1 MKTTTPSSDFQIT
14 HDYKHVRFI
23 PHDKIRIS
31 DSFFGKYQD
40 LINDVVIPYQWEALN
55 DRVEGAEPSYAIKN
69 FRIAAGLEQGEFKG
83 FVFQDSDLSKWLEA
97 VGYSLSINPDP
108 ELKKTADQLIDLI
121 SKAQQPDGYLNT
133 HFTVKE
139 PDKKWTNLR
148 DCHELY
154 CAGHLIEA
162 AVAYHNATGDTKILD
177 VVCRLADHI
186 DSTFGDEPGKKR
198 GYPGHEEIE
207 LALIKLYRL
216 TGEQRYLDLGKFFI
230 DERGKKPLY
239 FELEAEA
246 RGKVDHFRMWDH
258 MGASYFQSHLP
269 VREQAKA
276 VGHAVRAVYL
286 YSGMADV
293 ALETDDRELFE
304 ACKTLWNNITSRQ
317 MYVTGAIGSMEFGE
331 AFSFDYDL
339 PNDTVYAETCAAIG
353 LVFFAQRMLQ
363 WETDRAYS
371 DVLELVLYNTVLSG
385 ISLDGKRFFYVNPL
399 EVWPE
404 ACDKNKTRSHV
415 KVSRQPWFGCACCPP
430 NIARLL
436 MSVGSYMYSAK
447 DNNIN
452 IHLYVNSQSVIE
464 LKDNAVTISQSTD
477 YPWDGN
483 ITIEVNPEHEARFAI
498 SLRIPGWCKN
508 AQIAINGESYG
519 LEQMHKSGYIKIE
532 RKWKNGDTIMLNL
545 DMPIMRVKAHP
556 NVRENIGKVAIK
568 RGPLVYCAEA
578 ADNGK
583 DLHTIILTKE
593 SVFEDCFEKDLLG
606 GACVITSNVKRIDS
620 KGWTGD
626 LYSTDAKITS
636 NPATIK
642 LIPYYL
648 WANREPGEMIVWM
661 REE

>member
-1 MKTTTPSSDFQIT
+1 MTNSMRPLFAQDLS
-14 HDYKHVRFI
+14 KHNFSTFAPLDKVRI
-23 PHDKIRIS
+23 
-31 DSFFGKYQD
+31 DSGFWAKYQY
-40 LINDVVIPYQWEALN
+40 LIRNVVIPYQWEALN
-55 DRVEGAEPSYAIKN
+55 DRIEGAEPSHAIKN

-108 ELKKTADQLIDLI
+108 EIKKTADEVIALI

-133 HFTVKE
+133 YFTVKE

-162 AVAYHNATGDTKILD
+162 AVAYHNATDDTKILD

-186 DSTFGDEPGKKR
+186 DDTFGDEPGKKR

-207 LALIKLYRL
+207 LALVKLYKV
-216 TGEQRYLDLGKFFI
+216 TDEQKYLALAKYFI
-230 DERGKKPLY
+230 DERGKQPLY
-239 FELEAEA
+239 FELEAQA
-246 RGKVDHFRMWDH
+246 RGNVDHFRIWDH

-269 VREQAKA
+269 VREQTEA

-293 ALETDDRELFE
+293 AYETSDKELFE
-304 ACKTLWNNITSRQ
+304 ACRTLWDSITNRQ
-317 MYVTGAIGSMEFGE
+317 MYVTGAIGSMSFGE

-353 LVFFAQRMLQ
+353 LIFFAQRMLR
-363 WETDRAYS
+363 WETDRVYS
-371 DVLELVLYNTVLSG
+371 DVMELALYNAVLSG

-404 ACDKNKTRSHV
+404 ACEKNKTRSHV

-436 MSVGSYMYSAK
+436 MSLGSYIYSTK
-447 DNNIN
+447 DKEIN
-452 IHLYVNSQSVIE
+452 IHLYINSQSVIDIE
-464 LKDNAVTISQSTD
+464 DNPVSISQKTD

-483 ITIEVNPEHEARFAI
+483 VTIEVTPERETVFAI
-498 SLRIPGWCKN
+498 NLRIPGWCKN
-508 AQIAINGESYG
+508 AQITINGIAYDG
-519 LEQMHKSGYIKIE
+519 EQMQPNGYVKIE
-532 RKWKNGDTIMLNL
+532 RVWEKGDMIGLNF
-545 DMPIMRVKAHP
+545 DMPVVRVKAHP
-556 NVRENIGKVAIK
+556 NVRENTGKIAIK
-568 RGPLVYCAEA
+568 RGPLVYCAEQ
-578 ADNGK
+578 ADNGEN
-583 DLHTIILTKE
+583 LHNIIIAEE
-593 SVFEDCFEKDLLG
+593 SNFEGYFEKDFLG
-606 GACVITSNVKRIDS
+606 GAYVITTDAKRIDPN
-620 KGWTGD
+620 GWTKD
-626 LYSTDAKITS
+626 LYSADSEIKSI
-636 NPATIK
+636 PAIIK
-642 LIPYYL
+642 LIPYFL

-661 REE
+661 REG

>member
-1 MKTTTPSSDFQIT
+1 MKTTTSSSDAQT
-14 HDYKHVRFI
+14 KHDYKHIRFI
-23 PHDKIRIS
+23 PHDKVKIT
-31 DSFFGKYQD
+31 DSFFGKYQY
-40 LINDVVIPYQWEALN
+40 LIHDVVIPYQWEALN
-55 DRVEGAEPSYAIKN
+55 DRIEGAEPSHAIKN
-69 FRIAAGLEQGEFKG
+69 FRIAAGLEKGEFKG
-83 FVFQDSDLSKWLEA
+83 FVFQDSDFYKWLEA
-97 VGYSLSINPDP
+97 AGYSLGIVFDP
-108 ELKKTADQLIDLI
+108 ELKKTVDDAIDLI

-133 HFTVKE
+133 YFIVKE

-186 DSTFGDEPGKKR
+186 DNTFGDEPGKKR

-207 LALIKLYRL
+207 LALVKLYRV
-216 TGEQRYLDLGKFFI
+216 TGEQRYLDLSKYFI
-230 DERGKKPLY
+230 DERGKQPLY
-239 FELEAEA
+239 FELEAQA
-246 RGKVDHFRMWDH
+246 RGNVDHFRIWDH

-269 VREQAKA
+269 VREQTKA

-293 ALETDDRELFE
+293 ALETGDKKLFE
-304 ACKTLWNNITSRQ
+304 ACRALWDNITNRQ
-317 MYVTGAIGSMEFGE
+317 MYVTGAIGSMSFGE

-363 WETDRAYS
+363 LETDRIYS
-371 DVLELVLYNTVLSG
+371 DVMELALYNAVLSG
-385 ISLDGKRFFYVNPL
+385 ISLDGKSFFYVNPL

-404 ACDKNKTRSHV
+404 ACEKNKTRSHV

-436 MSVGSYMYSAK
+436 MSLGSYMYSAK
-447 DNNIN
+447 DNDIN
-452 IHLYVNSQSVIE
+452 IHLYVNSQAVIN
-464 LKDNAVTISQSTD
+464 LQDNTITISQNTN

-483 ITIEVNPEHEARFAI
+483 ISIEVTPENEALFGI
-498 SLRIPGWCKN
+498 NLRIPGWCKN
-508 AQIAINGESYG
+508 AQISVNGESYG
-519 LEQMHKSGYIKIE
+519 LEHMQPSGYVKIE
-532 RKWKNGDTIMLNL
+532 RVWKKGDMIGLNF
-545 DMPIMRVKAHP
+545 DIPVMRIKSHP
-556 NVRENIGKVAIK
+556 NVRENTGKIAIM
-568 RGPLVYCAEA
+568 RGPLVYCAEE

-583 DLHTIILTKE
+583 DLHNIIITKE
-593 SVFEDCFEKDLLG
+593 SNFEGCFEKEFLG
-606 GACVITSNVKRIDS
+606 GVYVITSDAKRIDS
-620 KGWTGD
+620 NGWTED
-626 LYSTDAKITS
+626 LYSADTEIKSI
-636 NPATIK
+636 PATIK

-661 REE
+661 REG